1 MDEEPCLPS
10 PKENLLD
17 LLRKVS
23 VVQANQYF
31 NRDDVELIQSP
42 ENHVLGQVLKRYIV
56 MILLTGSEIRMIFK
70 VHFNPEQMRAYRQ
83 SSGGKPEDLTD
94 KHLLDYM
101 KELSN
106 QIGGRACRIF
116 QSHGISLG
124 MSIPLCT
131 RGIYE
136 IYADYQEKSG
146 VINKFGDFWCLNG
159 PFGFCIAAAMSS
171 CWQLINSK
179 TFTMWT
185 NLQMK
190 ASWTF
195 YEQPKR
201 ITCFAARPL
210 HA

>member
-1 MDEEPCLPS
+1 MNEEPCLQS

-31 NRDDVELIQSP
+31 NRDDVELIPSP
-42 ENHVLGQVLKRYIV
+42 ENRVLGQVLKRYIV

-83 SSGGKPEDLTD
+83 SGGCKPEDLTD

-101 KELSN
+101 KEISN

-159 PFGFCIAAAMSS
+159 PFGFLYCS
-171 CWQLINSK
+171 CYVELLA
-179 TFTMWT
+179 T
-185 NLQMK
+185 
-190 ASWTF
+190 
-195 YEQPKR
+195 EQFKN
-201 ITCFAARPL
+201 IHYVDEHSDEGELDFL
-210 HA
+210 